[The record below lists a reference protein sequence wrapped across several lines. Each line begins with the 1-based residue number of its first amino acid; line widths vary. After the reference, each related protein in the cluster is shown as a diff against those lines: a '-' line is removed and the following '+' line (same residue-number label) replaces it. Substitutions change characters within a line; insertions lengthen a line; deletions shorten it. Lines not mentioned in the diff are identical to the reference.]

1 MSSGYSTQARKQFF
15 RGAIAAAVLSAAVIL
30 ALTPTRAVSW
40 LENGAYDARVR
51 WSARPADIDKG
62 IVIIDLDNPSFDI
75 FKDKLGRWP
84 WTRRVWTE
92 LIRYTSKG
100 QPRVIVFDAVYGG
113 VENPQVDQQFAE
125 MIHNSGRVI
134 LAFNIARDTGVTRA
148 TPTGD
153 PALAVIAPEAVPLPA
168 GMKADSHLALNV
180 PLGQLAQNA
189 AGIGCI
195 AATPD
200 GDGTIRTAPLFCGM
214 GEHAYPSLALRTVE
228 FLSGQKP
235 QLATA
240 RSATIAGGAVS
251 VDAQT
256 RVLLRWHGEN
266 FKTYERIPLWNV
278 LCSMYPAQCEPQ
290 VKKYP
295 PDYFKDKIVIVGA
308 SAATVLDVHPTPFG
322 ESSPGFLAHATLI
335 DNLLHGQ
342 SMRAAPAWLGVLLV
356 LVMAG
361 FGALVQMRGKSPMR
375 EAAALLGIALLFAAL
390 NYMAFAR
397 GSYWMPAVAPLGAL
411 ALSFVSVGAVRFAT
425 TGRELR
431 RTRGTLERY
440 MSPAV
445 VGHVMEHLDELDSQK
460 RELTIFFSDIRNFT
474 TMTEKTPPDEL
485 IALLNEYLAAMT
497 EIVFKYD
504 GVVDK
509 FIGDGILAYWGAFT
523 PGRNHAELAARAAL
537 EMIERVRELN
547 AKWKAAGRNE
557 IAIGIGLNT
566 GEVISGEVG
575 SGKKVEFTVIG
586 DPVNLA
592 SRLEGLNKD
601 FKTSI
606 IISEFTLAKLGD
618 RARVRALGG
627 VKVKGKTI
635 ETTVYEL
642 QGIAAPGATSSA
654 AAVRQS

>member
-1 MSSGYSTQARKQFF
+1 MSQQYSSHARKQFF
-15 RGAIAAAVLSAAVIL
+15 RGAIVAAVLSAAVIL
-30 ALTPTRAVSW
+30 ALTPTRAVGW

-51 WSARPADIDKG
+51 WSARPADADKS
-62 IVIIDLDNPSFDI
+62 IVVIDLDNPTFDI
-75 FKDKLGRWP
+75 LKDKLGRWP
-84 WTRRVWTE
+84 WSRRVWTE

-100 QPRVIVFDAVYGG
+100 QPRAIVFDAVYSGT
-113 VENPQVDQQFAE
+113 ENEQVDQQFAD
-125 MIHNSGRVI
+125 MIRNSGKVVLGFDINADTHVTGGDNAATQVLTREAMRMPPDMRV
-134 LAFNIARDTGVTRA
+134 ASD
-148 TPTGD
+148 
-153 PALAVIAPEAVPLPA
+153 LAVNVPLPT
-168 GMKADSHLALNV
+168 LA
-180 PLGQLAQNA
+180 NA
-189 AGIGCI
+189 AAGLGCLS
-195 AATPD
+195 ATLDP
-200 GDGTIRTAPLFCGM
+200 DGTIRRVPLICVRGDT
-214 GEHAYPSLALRTVE
+214 GYPSLALKTAQVWT
-228 FLSGQKP
+228 G
-235 QLATA
+235 AA
-240 RSATIAGGAVS
+240 RSTVAPNARVSVWQGAV
-251 VDAQT
+251 VTDA
-256 RVLLRWHGEN
+256 RARILLRWHGGD
-266 FKTYERIPLWNV
+266 FGTYQRIPLWNV
-278 LCSMYPAQCEPQ
+278 ICSMYPAQCDPS
-290 VKKYP
+290 VKRFP
-295 PDYFKDKIVIVGA
+295 AEYFKDKIVLIGV
-308 SAATVLDVHPTPFG
+308 SAATIHDVHPTPFA

-335 DNLLHGQ
+335 DNLLHGE
-342 SMRAAPAWLGVLLV
+342 SMRAAPPWLGVLLV
-356 LVMAG
+356 LVMAA

-375 EAAALLGIALLFAAL
+375 EAAALLGIALLFGAL

-397 GSYWMPAVAPLGAL
+397 GSYWVPAVAPLGSL

-445 VGHVMEHLDELDSQK
+445 VGYVMEHLDALAIQK

-474 TMTEKTPPDEL
+474 TMTESTAPDEL
-485 IALLNEYLAAMT
+485 IALLNEYLSAMT
-497 EIVFKYD
+497 EIIFKYD

-509 FIGDGILAYWGAFT
+509 FIGDGILAYWGFT
-523 PGRNHAELAARAAL
+523 PTANHAESAARAAL
-537 EMIERVRELN
+537 EMIERVGELN
-547 AKWKAAGRNE
+547 TKWKAAGRNA

-575 SGKKVEFTVIG
+575 AGRKVEFTVIG

-635 ETTVYEL
+635 ETAVYEL
-642 QGIAAPGATSSA
+642 QGIAAPGAASAA